1 MTETSLQDPRAA
13 RSRDAL
19 LGAAAELLREREAS
33 AITATDVV
41 RQAQVSRPTLYQ
53 HFGDL
58 PTLFVAATT
67 AHLHSL
73 FDDALPQDHL
83 NSYEAGLASIEHL
96 LEHLRADASLFRH
109 AIRGPGGFAVL
120 RALTDTLTQR
130 LRTHSPL
137 RTALDSPQAPAQVD
151 EFLAHGTV
159 GLVATWLESD
169 FGGADSVAAM
179 TDRIVSL
186 LAFHLAASTGAPLA
200 PPAVEQAPTPGARDA
215 RHHRSTTDAEAL
227 A

>member
-1 MTETSLQDPRAA
+1 MTETALQDPRAA

-41 RQAQVSRPTLYQ
+41 RQAAVSRPTLYQ

-58 PTLFVAATT
+58 PTLFVEATT

-73 FDDALPQDHL
+73 FDDALPHDHAE
-83 NSYEAGLASIEHL
+83 SYESGRSSIEHL
-96 LEHLRADASLFRH
+96 LEHLRADAALFRH
-109 AIRGPGGFAVL
+109 AIRGPGGHAVL
-120 RALTDTLTQR
+120 RALTQTLSQR

-137 RTALDSPQAPAQVD
+137 RTALDSPQTPAQVD

-169 FGGADSVAAM
+169 FTGADSVSNM
-179 TDRIVSL
+179 TDRIVAL
-186 LAFHLAASTGAPLA
+186 LAFHLANATEAPEA
-200 PPAVEQAPTPGARDA
+200 PPAVEHCLIPRGRDA
-215 RHHRSTTDAEAL
+215 RPTSTTDAEAL